1 MIIYPAIDMKGGRVV
16 RLTQGD
22 PDRQVTYSDDP
33 VATALRWQEAGAEW
47 LHVVNLDNA
56 LDNGGQIPDVLAKLA
71 VLGVNIQY
79 GGGLRSLDQA
89 GQALDMGASRIVLGT
104 MIVQRPELAGEAV
117 LRFGVEAV
125 TAALDARDGVVTTHG
140 WQSTSKWKPT
150 DLGRVLAGMG
160 VQYALYTD
168 VSRDGMLEGANLEA
182 TARLAIESGLNVIS
196 SGGVAS
202 VEDIR
207 ALAAIE
213 PPLEGAVVG
222 KALYDQRL
230 TLEDAIAAS
239 RPTPQGA
246 TPYAG

>member
-1 MIIYPAIDMKGGRVV
+1 V
-16 RLTQGD
+16 
-22 PDRQVTYSDDP
+22 
-33 VATALRWQEAGAEW
+33 W

-56 LDNGGQIPDVLAKLA
+56 LDDGGQIPDVLARLA
-71 VLGVNIQY
+71 GLGIKIQY

-89 GQALDMGASRIVLGT
+89 GQALDAGATRVVLGT

-117 LRFGVEAV
+117 LRFGVEAI

-160 VQYALYTD
+160 VRYALYTD

-182 TARLAIESGLNVIS
+182 TAQLAIESGLKVIS

-202 VEDIR
+202 VEHIR

-222 KALYDQRL
+222 KALYDQGL

-246 TPYAG
+246 TPHAG

>member
-22 PDRQVTYSDDP
+22 PDRQVIYNDDP
-33 VATALRWQEAGAEW
+33 VATALRWKEAGAEW

-71 VLGVNIQY
+71 VLGINIQY
-79 GGGLRSLDQA
+79 GGGLRSLAQA

-182 TARLAIESGLNVIS
+182 TALLAIESGLNVIS

-246 TPYAG
+246 TSYAG